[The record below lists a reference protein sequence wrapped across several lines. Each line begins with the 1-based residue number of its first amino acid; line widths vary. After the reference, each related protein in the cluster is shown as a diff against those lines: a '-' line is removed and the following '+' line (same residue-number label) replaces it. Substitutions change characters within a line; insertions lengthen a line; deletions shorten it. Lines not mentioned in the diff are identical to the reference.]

1 MNVEGFGLFGGA
13 GGFGGGGGGLS
24 GHGGFG
30 GGGGGL
36 SGHGGFGGGG
46 GGGLSGHGGFGG
58 GSGGGGGGLGAGGD
72 IFVQQGGVLTIDGG
86 TLSGGFAKGGS
97 VLGEPG
103 SEQPGLGLGGGIFLQ
118 GNESVTFAPAKGA
131 AETIKDVIADQ
142 LGSGGTGANAGVGGL
157 ILDGLGTLALDAANT
172 FVGGVT
178 IDEGALSLG
187 NAAGAGYGAILFAGG
202 ADATMSL
209 ANGVDAANPINGLAA
224 GNSIVFAGAGAAALA
239 GPAGGGSIDMSS
251 SGGDEMRLLSG
262 QRLGGTIS
270 RFAPA
275 TRSTSTPSGS
285 HPPTP

>member
-24 GHGGFG
+24 GSRRFRRWRRRAQR
-30 GGGGGL
+30 
-36 SGHGGFGGGG
+36 SRRFRRWRRRRV
-46 GGGLSGHGGFGG
+46 SGHGGFGG

-224 GNSIVFAGAGAAALA
+224 GEL
-239 GPAGGGSIDMSS
+239 D
-251 SGGDEMRLLSG
+251 RLRRRRRRSARRTRRR
-262 QRLGGTIS
+262 RLD
-270 RFAPA
+270 RHVLE
-275 TRSTSTPSGS
+275 RRR
-285 HPPTP
+285 